1 MIEFT
6 NMKTNNIKEKK
17 SPFASFGLI
26 RNIRGFTLIEIMV
39 AVSVFV
45 LVMVISSGA
54 IISIFNA
61 NQKSK
66 TLRSVMDNLN
76 LTMESMT
83 RTIRFGTNYHCGATT
98 PPPTTSPLDC
108 GSPGSSTLTVRA
120 VDGTQVTY
128 SLSGGRIIRTI
139 SGVNYFMT
147 SPDVTI
153 SKLAFRVY
161 GSPPYPDLFQPQVII
176 VVAGSVGPS
185 NKPLSQSTF
194 NLQTTISQRVFDFQ

>member
-1 MIEFT
+1 MLRINT
-6 NMKTNNIKEKK
+6 KNKK
-17 SPFASFGLI
+17 S
-26 RNIRGFTLIEIMV
+26 GFTLVEIMV

-54 IISIFNA
+54 IISVFNA

-83 RTIRFGTNYHCGATT
+83 RTIRFGTNYHCGATI

-108 GSPGSSTLTVRA
+108 GNPGSNTLTVRA

-147 SPDVTI
+147 SGDVTI

-185 NKPLSQSTF
+185 NKPLSQSIF
-194 NLQTTISQRVFDFQ
+194 SLQTTVSQRVFDFQ